1 MTDRRTVFPIFE
13 TLLRRSRLVFGLP
26 LLAAGLATVAVLLMR
41 PTYAATASFVA
52 DNPTQSR
59 LPAGLTGLASQLGVN
74 LGAAASRSPAF
85 YADLLRSR
93 EILGEVL
100 ASKIPGPR
108 AADSVTVYSMY
119 SITGSTQER
128 RLDDGLK
135 VLRAS
140 ITLAVDQRTDIVRVT
155 VEAPQ
160 AVAARDVLQLLL
172 DRLADFNLHTRQTTA
187 GERRKFIEGR
197 VTSCEQQLRAAE
209 ASLRSFYERNRP

>member
-52 DNPTQSR
+52 ENPTPSR
-59 LPAGLTGLASQLGVN
+59 LPAGLSGLASQLGVN

-85 YADLLRSR
+85 YADLMRSR

-135 VLRAS
+135 SLRARM
-140 ITLAVDQRTDIVRVT
+140 TLAVDPPTAILPENT
-155 VEAPQ
+155 AAPL
-160 AVAARDVLQLLL
+160 AVV
-172 DRLADFNLHTRQTTA
+172 
-187 GERRKFIEGR
+187 
-197 VTSCEQQLRAAE
+197 
-209 ASLRSFYERNRP
+209 